1 MRRSNG
7 EGGGVDKEG
16 DATVKRIWAEWNSL
30 SDDELSPVKT
40 ISSTLGI
47 TNAEVAEVVYPADQ
61 FGPWADD
68 QEPMRPSFPT
78 EDVMLFDSTDPT
90 PRPMKNAVMVELG
103 FISRHGFE
111 LVPVEV
117 LDPVDDGD
125 SWTGAVA
132 SASPFL
138 PTKLGDLVTFQ
149 NRHIVGIHYSDQCRK
164 VPAFHGRGR
173 SQ

>member
-1 MRRSNG
+1 MRRGNG

-117 LDPVDDGD
+117 RDPLDDGD
-125 SWTGAVA
+125 SWTGVLPATL
-132 SASPFL
+132 SAHGAAAFV
-138 PTKLGDLVTFQ
+138 GDGSATLHGDGDRLSRITPAGPKAGCGV
-149 NRHIVGIHYSDQCRK
+149 IVG
-164 VPAFHGRGR
+164 
-173 SQ
+173 